1 MKYRI
6 EIDCPRTRRLNFHYV
21 FDHQDALVYTGRTV
35 SEALLWCIDNGELE
49 LLIGTQDRFLVI
61 ECRDMVD
68 RAPWD
73 GAAAEGKRS
82 IEV

>member
-1 MKYRI
+1 MRYRI

-21 FDHQDALVYTGRTV
+21 FDEKDALVYTARTV
-35 SEALLWCIDNGELE
+35 SEAVLWCIDSGETE
-49 LLIGTQDRFLVI
+49 ILIGTESRFLVI

-73 GAAAEGKRS
+73 ADTADRPTN